1 MEIWGTQVEV
11 LFMQLDR
18 QASIFSV
25 RWEISFVAENE
36 GRVLGWKV
44 EGEWKKFGIAI
55 AEN

>member
-1 MEIWGTQVEV
+1 
-11 LFMQLDR
+11 MQLDR